1 MLQRIFAIAIFTFTV
16 LIINSPAFAD
26 GQAKIISVEGSAE
39 LKTKSSAVFI
49 KLEPNTE
56 IESGDTL
63 RTASNGRVALQL
75 NGGGI
80 VRLTPN
86 STFSLKDS
94 PAGDI
99 ASLSKG
105 RAFFFSREAKR
116 FPTIQTPAVTAA
128 VRGTEFA
135 VEVAGDTATI
145 SVLDGAVHASN
156 QEGSVDLGKNEVAKA
171 IKGQAPQKSVL
182 LNPLDA
188 VQWAIYVPGID
199 SGKDLKNIRS
209 QNEVGVISDIKRNIE
224 RGDLSKADSI
234 AAKLF
239 ASSSDT
245 LVKGIAQGYRSIIAL
260 AKNDKAS
267 SRTLTDEALI
277 LATNSE
283 TVLAI
288 ASLTEQASF
297 DLEAAKQKAKDALA
311 LNPANQHASL
321 RLAELELSQGNSEKA
336 ENILASLSSSSRRDT
351 LLGFAK
357 LIRYKTDEAKKLFE
371 ASLAKDSNSALA
383 RLGLGLTLINDGQ
396 LEDGRN
402 QLELAAAI
410 EPNTAVYR
418 SYLGKAYFEENRSKL
433 ATNEYE
439 RAIDLDPNDPTPYL
453 YRAFE
458 RLAKNDPVGALE
470 DVEDSIARNNNRAV
484 YRSSLM
490 LDKDNA
496 VRSAGLA
503 EVFTSLGFY
512 RAAQIEAIKSINK
525 DYGNFSAHKLLADSY
540 NTLNTVDALVSEQVI
555 SRAYAPLSLNLL
567 GGPQGPASFNDYNAF
582 FDRAQIRQ
590 RVGFYGRTSED
601 ALIPYAALAGRTDD
615 TGYRIIAESAFLN
628 GSKDNDYSRDY
639 RFTGTVQH
647 QMTADLRLFAEGKYQ
662 HKHTVDQRG
671 LLDDT
676 KIEFQN
682 YVAGFNYEFSNS
694 TKLVGQVNY
703 RDTNSDFYSTSIRPA
718 LLDIIYA
725 DEAFTFEDELLLREL
740 AKSEVRDTRVSS
752 QIVHDGEYLS
762 LVAGGEGYFGNP
774 DREEDSIILDD
785 SFGLFTNLNR
795 KLNSASDS
803 DLESRDFYLYPTL
816 HIGEK
821 LDLNAG
827 MSYTELELET
837 SDTVPFAEGTTER
850 SSWNPKLG
858 LTAYVTPEL
867 TLRAAYFEGLRKSAL
882 EDSGTLEPTLVGG
895 FNQVYT
901 DFAGSDSRS
910 YGVGFD
916 YKMSKSTYFGV
927 ETVQRDVG
935 VLFNSVDSYLGL
947 DFDQGSLESAAF
959 LSESDVLD
967 YDQEYITAYLY
978 QVLTSRWVASLDYNY
993 FRSELLDP
1001 DLSQDISLHKAKGTI
1016 RYFDP
1021 SGWFAFSELTYRDQN
1036 REDSIL
1042 SDAGTSQFWLIDI
1055 GAGYRF
1061 TNRQGSVVLRV
1072 NNLFDNDFSYDQSLG
1087 FEEFVVDERYGEL
1100 AVNYNF

>member
-1 MLQRIFAIAIFTFTV
+1 MLQRTATVFFVILTFLFLNPT
-16 LIINSPAFAD
+16 AFAE
-26 GQAKIISVEGSAE
+26 GQAKIISVEGEAD
-39 LKTKSSAVFI
+39 LKAKSSTVFVR
-49 KLEPNTE
+49 LEPDTE
-56 IESGDTL
+56 IESGDTI

-80 VRLTPN
+80 IRLTPN

-94 PAGDI
+94 PTGES

-135 VEVAGDTATI
+135 VEVVGDTATI
-145 SVLDGAVHASN
+145 SVLDGAVNASN
-156 QEGSVDLGKNEVAKA
+156 EEGAVDLGKNEVAKA
-171 IKGQAPQKSVL
+171 IKGQAPQKAVL

-188 VQWAIYVPGID
+188 VQWAIYVPEIH
-199 SGKDLKNIRS
+199 SGKDLKQIKNHQDAGLIT
-209 QNEVGVISDIKRNIE
+209 DIKQGIE
-224 RGDLSKADSI
+224 RGELAKADAT

-239 ASSSDT
+239 SSSKES
-245 LVKGIAQGYRSIIAL
+245 LVKGIALGYRSLIAL
-260 AKNDKAS
+260 AKNEKIVCRD
-267 SRTLTDEALI
+267 LIDEALT
-277 LATNSE
+277 LAPNSE

-288 ASLTEQASF
+288 ASLTEQAGF
-297 DLEAAKQKAKDALA
+297 DLEAAKQKAKAALA
-311 LNPANQHASL
+311 LNPANEYASL

-336 ENILASLSSSSRRDT
+336 ENILSALPSSSRRDT

-357 LIRYKTDEAKKLFE
+357 LIRYKTDEAKRLFE
-371 ASLAKDSNSALA
+371 ASLAKDPNNALA

-458 RLAKNDPVGALE
+458 RLAKNDPIGALE
-470 DVEDSIARNNNRAV
+470 DVEDSISRNNNRAV

-540 NTLNTVDALVSEQVI
+540 NTINTVDALVSEQVI

-567 GGPQGPASFNDYNAF
+567 GGPQSPASFNDYNAF

-590 RVGFYGRTSED
+590 RVGFAGRTSED
-601 ALIPYAALAGRTDD
+601 ALIPYASLAGRTDE

-639 RFTGTVQH
+639 RFTGTIQH

-662 HKHTVDQRG
+662 TRHTVDQRG

-676 KIEFQN
+676 KIDFQN
-682 YVAGFNYEFSNS
+682 YVAGFNYDISPA
-694 TKLVGQVNY
+694 TKLVGQINY
-703 RDTNSDFYSTSIRPA
+703 RDSKTDFYATSLRPA
-718 LLDIIYA
+718 LLDLIYA
-725 DEAFTFEDELLLREL
+725 DEAFTFEDDLLLREL
-740 AKSEVRDTRVSS
+740 AKSEVKDTRASA
-752 QIVHDGEYLS
+752 QIVHDSEYLS
-762 LVAGGEGYFGNP
+762 VVAGGEGYFGNP
-774 DREEDSIILDD
+774 DREEDSTILDD
-785 SFGLFTNLNR
+785 SLGIFTNLNR
-795 KLNSASDS
+795 KLQSASDS
-803 DLESRDFYLYPTL
+803 DLESRDFYLYPTFHL
-816 HIGEK
+816 GEK
-821 LDLNAG
+821 FDLNAG

-850 SSWNPKLG
+850 SSWSPKLG
-858 LTAYVTPEL
+858 LTAYVTPDL

-895 FNQVYT
+895 FNQIYT
-901 DFAGSDSRS
+901 DLAGSNSHS
-910 YGVGFD
+910 YGLGFD
-916 YKMSKSTYFGV
+916 YKMSKSTYFGI

-935 VLFNSVDSYLGL
+935 VLFNSVDSYLSL
-947 DFDQGSLESAAF
+947 DFDRGAFDSAAF
-959 LSESDVLD
+959 LSESDILN
-967 YDQEYITAYLY
+967 YDQEYVTAYLY

-993 FRSELLDP
+993 FRSELLDE
-1001 DLSQDISLHKAKGTI
+1001 DLSQDISLHKAKGTV

-1021 SGWFAFSELTYRDQN
+1021 SGWFAFSELTFRDQN
-1036 REDSIL
+1036 RQDSIL
-1042 SDAGTSQFWLIDI
+1042 SDSGTSQFWLVDL
-1055 GAGYRF
+1055 GVGYRF
-1061 TNRQGSVVLRV
+1061 TNRQGSVVFRV
-1072 NNLFDNDFSYDQSLG
+1072 NNLFDNDFAYDQSLG
-1087 FEEFVVDERYGEL
+1087 FEEFVVDERYGEF
-1100 AVNYNF
+1100 AVTYNF